1 MSFLKQE
8 ELEKIG
14 FKYLGKN
21 VLISDK
27 CSIYNPK
34 NISIDDNTRIDDF
47 CILSAGD
54 GGIEL
59 GKYVHIA
66 CFSSLIGKSRIV
78 MKDFSGISSRVSIYS
93 SSDNYDGEW
102 MTNPCLPNIVTNT
115 QHSDVIIGKHVVI
128 GSNSV
133 VLPGVTL
140 FDGSSVGAM
149 SLVNKSID
157 GPFIC
162 VGIPAKKIRDR
173 KSRIFE
179 LEKKIKY

>member
-47 CILSAGD
+47 CILSAGED
-54 GGIEL
+54 GIDL

-66 CFSSLIGKSRIV
+66 CFSSLIGKSKII

-102 MTNPCLPNIVTNT
+102 MTNPCLPDIVTNT
-115 QHSDVIIGKHVVI
+115 QHGDVIIGKHVVI

-157 GPFIC
+157 GSFIFA
-162 VGIPAKKIRDR
+162 GIPAKKIRDR

-179 LEKKIKY
+179 LEKTIS